1 MIREIY
7 LDFFKNN
14 WRLYLFYLATFILVP
29 LRQAAIPHYYGKIVS
44 SLKGKDISKGVKLMT
59 VLLIVWV
66 VIQGCELLE
75 NYGDK
80 LIWPKFHAYVEDT
93 IFSKIIDNYNT
104 YFQELKVGEILT
116 KMIKIPWILDSIQDD
131 FRNFLVDNTLVIAS
145 NIAYLM
151 YHSKWLGGVY
161 FVGMAFLIGISYK
174 FNGECK
180 HNLIKAELQYDSN
193 HGLIEDTLYNLIS
206 IYTNNQHEYE
216 KDKISKENGKY
227 VKLQTNRQMC
237 NLKYKFW
244 YSLLNILIFIGL
256 NATALYLYS
265 TGKIG
270 IGGIVAVFILNYNI
284 LTSLIIYYENAK
296 RFIEFN
302 ANIVYIKQ
310 FFDGFPV
317 PEPIKTKE
325 LSEHRDINIQFVDV
339 YYKPSGSKDFVF
351 SGLDIYIPEKQSI
364 VIMGGVGSGKSTFV
378 KLIIRLLKHD
388 SGEILLN
395 GVPIEKFNLNN
406 LRKMI
411 IYVPQSPTLFYRTLW
426 ENITYGLKEGHNIT
440 PDKIYKILDD
450 VGLHE
455 LKDIFKK
462 RMNRNVGKKGSEL
475 SGGQRQI
482 VWILR
487 CLIQDCKVVIL
498 DEPTSALDETSKEQI
513 KLLIQYMGRNKSVI
527 VITHDKSLLE
537 YMDRLIVLDKGKLI
551 KDEKINNYTS
561 QSVQTSMISNKNN
574 KNKMIGE
581 EIEETLN
588 GQ

>member
-7 LDFFKNN
+7 TDFFKKN
-14 WRLYLFYLATFILVP
+14 WKLYLFYLSTIVLVP

-44 SLKGKDISKGVKLMT
+44 SLKGKDISKGVRLMGI
-59 VLLIVWV
+59 LLAVWV

-80 LIWPKFHAYVEDT
+80 QIWPKFHAYVENT
-93 IFSKIIDNYNT
+93 IFGKIIDNYNT
-104 YFQELKVGEILT
+104 SFQELKVGEILT

-131 FRNFLVDNTLVIAS
+131 FRNFVVDNTLVVAS
-145 NIAYLM
+145 NIGYLL
-151 YHSKWLGGVY
+151 YHSKYLGGVY
-161 FVGMAFLIGISYK
+161 LLGMIILIGLSYK
-174 FNGECK
+174 FNSECK

-206 IYTNNQHEYE
+206 IYTNNQHESE
-216 KDKISKENGKY
+216 KEKVGKENNKY
-227 VKLQTNRQMC
+227 VKLQTKRQMC

-244 YSLLNILIFIGL
+244 YSLFNILIFLGL
-256 NATALYLYS
+256 NVTALYLYS
-265 TGKIG
+265 KGGIG
-270 IGGIVAVFILNYNI
+270 IGGIVAIFILNYNI
-284 LTSLIIYYENAK
+284 LTSLIIYYNNAK

-302 ANIVYIKQ
+302 ANMIYIKQ
-310 FFDGFPV
+310 FFDEFPI
-317 PEPIKTKE
+317 PEPLKTKE

-339 YYKPSGSKDFVF
+339 YYKPPGSKDFVF
-351 SGLDIYIPEKQSI
+351 SGLDIYIPEKQSLI
-364 VIMGGVGSGKSTFV
+364 IMGGVGSGKSTFV
-378 KLIIRLLKHD
+378 KLVVRLLKHD

-426 ENITYGLKEGHNIT
+426 ENITYGLREGHTIT
-440 PDKIYKILDD
+440 PEKIYKILED
-450 VGLHE
+450 VGLTD
-455 LKDIFKK
+455 LKNIFKK

-498 DEPTSALDETSKEQI
+498 DEPTSALDETSKEQV
-513 KLLIQYMGRNKSVI
+513 KLLIQYMGRNKTVI

-537 YMDRLIVLDKGKLI
+537 YMDRLIVLDNGKLI

-561 QSVQTSMISNKNN
+561 QSSTSFNNNNNN
-574 KNKMIGE
+574 KISE
-581 EIEETLN
+581 ELEETLN
-588 GQ
+588 K

>member
-7 LDFFKNN
+7 TDFFKKN
-14 WRLYLFYLATFILVP
+14 WKLYIFYLATIVLVP

-44 SLKGKDISKGVKLMT
+44 SLKGKDISKGVRLMGI
-59 VLLIVWV
+59 LLAVWV

-80 LIWPKFHAYVEDT
+80 QIWPKFHAYVENT
-93 IFSKIIDNYNT
+93 IFGKIIDNYNT
-104 YFQELKVGEILT
+104 SFQELKVGEILT

-131 FRNFLVDNTLVIAS
+131 FRNFVVDNTLVIAS
-145 NIAYLM
+145 NIGYLL
-151 YHSKWLGGVY
+151 YHSKYLGGVY
-161 FVGMAFLIGISYK
+161 LLGMVILIGLSYK
-174 FNGECK
+174 FNTECK

-206 IYTNNQHEYE
+206 IYTNNQHESE
-216 KDKISKENGKY
+216 KEKVGKENSKY
-227 VKLQTNRQMC
+227 VKLQTKRQMC

-244 YSLLNILIFIGL
+244 YSLLNILIFLGL
-256 NATALYLYS
+256 NVTALYLYS
-265 TGKIG
+265 KGEIG

-284 LTSLIIYYENAK
+284 LTSLIIYYNNAK

-302 ANIVYIKQ
+302 ANMIYIKQ
-310 FFDGFPV
+310 FFDEFPI
-317 PEPIKTKE
+317 PEPLKTKE

-339 YYKPSGSKDFVF
+339 YYKPPGSKDFVF
-351 SGLDIYIPEKQSI
+351 SGFDIYIPEKQSL

-426 ENITYGLKEGHNIT
+426 ENITYGLNEGHNIT

-450 VGLHE
+450 VGLTE
-455 LKDIFKK
+455 LKNIFKK

-513 KLLIQYMGRNKSVI
+513 KILIQYMGRNKSVI

-551 KDEKINNYTS
+551 KDEKITNYTS
-561 QSVQTSMISNKNN
+561 QSSKSFNNTNNNN
-574 KNKMIGE
+574 KISE
-581 EIEETLN
+581 ELEETLN
-588 GQ
+588 K

>member
-7 LDFFKNN
+7 TEFLKKN
-14 WRLYLFYLATFILVP
+14 WRLYLFYLATVVLVP

-44 SLKGKDISKGVKLMT
+44 SLKGKDISKGVRLMGI
-59 VLLIVWV
+59 LLVVWV

-80 LIWPKFHAYVEDT
+80 QIWPKFHAFVEDT
-93 IFSKIIDNYNT
+93 IFGKIIDNYNT
-104 YFQELKVGEILT
+104 SFQELKVGEILT

-131 FRNFLVDNTLVIAS
+131 FRNFVVDNTLVIAS
-145 NIAYLM
+145 NVAYLL
-151 YHSKWLGGVY
+151 YHSKYLGGVY
-161 FVGMAFLIGISYK
+161 LLGMVILIALSHK
-174 FNGECK
+174 FNKECK

-206 IYTNNQHEYE
+206 IYTNNQHESE
-216 KDKISKENGKY
+216 KTKIGNENSKY
-227 VKLQTNRQMC
+227 VELQTKRQMC

-244 YSLLNILIFIGL
+244 YSLLNILIFLGL

-265 TGKIG
+265 KGKLG

-284 LTSLIIYYENAK
+284 LTSLIIYYNNAK

-302 ANIVYIKQ
+302 ANMVYIKQ
-310 FFDGFPV
+310 FFDDFPK
-317 PEPIKTKE
+317 PEPLQTKE
-325 LSEHRDINIQFVDV
+325 LSPQRDINIQFVDV

-351 SGLDIYIPEKQSI
+351 SGFDIYIPEKQSL

-426 ENITYGLKEGHNIT
+426 ENITYGLNEGHNIT

-450 VGLHE
+450 VGLTE
-455 LKDIFKK
+455 LKTIFKK

-487 CLIQDCKVVIL
+487 CLVQDCKVVIL
-498 DEPTSALDETSKEQI
+498 DEPTSALDEKSKEQI

-527 VITHDKSLLE
+527 IITHDKTLLE

-551 KDEKINNYTS
+551 KDEKITNNSFNTGTS
-561 QSVQTSMISNKNN
+561 SVSGSLNNSIS
-574 KNKMIGE
+574 E

>member
-7 LDFFKNN
+7 TEFFKKN
-14 WRLYLFYLATFILVP
+14 WRLYLFYLSTVILVP

-44 SLKGKDISKGVKLMT
+44 SLKGKDINKGVRLMGI
-59 VLLIVWV
+59 LLVVWV

-80 LIWPKFHAYVEDT
+80 QIWPKFHAFVEDT
-93 IFSKIIDNYNT
+93 IFGKIIDNYNT
-104 YFQELKVGEILT
+104 SFQELKVGEILT

-131 FRNFLVDNTLVIAS
+131 FRNFVVDNTLVIAS
-145 NIAYLM
+145 NVAYLL
-151 YHSKWLGGVY
+151 YHSKYLGGVY
-161 FVGMAFLIGISYK
+161 LIGMVVLIALSHK
-174 FNGECK
+174 FNKECK
-180 HNLIKAELQYDSN
+180 YNLIKAEVQYDSN

-206 IYTNNQHEYE
+206 IYTNNQHESE
-216 KDKISKENGKY
+216 KNKIGAENSKY
-227 VKLQTNRQMC
+227 VELQTQRQMC

-244 YSLLNILIFIGL
+244 YSLLNILIFLGL

-265 TGKIG
+265 KGNLG

-284 LTSLIIYYENAK
+284 LTSLIIYYNNAK

-302 ANIVYIKQ
+302 ANMIYIKQ
-310 FFDGFPV
+310 FFDDFPK
-317 PEPIKTKE
+317 PEPLQTKE
-325 LSEHRDINIQFVDV
+325 LSSQRDINIQFVDV
-339 YYKPSGSKDFVF
+339 YYKPAGSKDFVF
-351 SGLDIYIPEKQSI
+351 SGLDIYIPEKQSL

-426 ENITYGLKEGHNIT
+426 ENITYGLQEGHNIT

-450 VGLHE
+450 VGLTE
-455 LKDIFKK
+455 LKTIFKK

-487 CLIQDCKVVIL
+487 CLVQDCKVVIL
-498 DEPTSALDETSKEQI
+498 DEPTSALDEKSKEQI

-527 VITHDKSLLE
+527 IITHDKSLLE

-551 KDEKINNYTS
+551 KDEKITNNSFNTGTGTS
-561 QSVQTSMISNKNN
+561 AVSGSLNNSIS
-574 KNKMIGE
+574 E